1 MAWLQSRSIGA
12 SFPTLLVN
20 KMYHFN
26 WRPVFQNFDLLWD
39 GLLLGLQISF
49 LSLGIGM
56 LIGLIGA
63 FGRVYGPRQVRL
75 LIAAYVEFVRN
86 IPLLLIIYFVY
97 FALPLLGISI
107 LDNLWSFV
115 FALAV
120 YGAAYLTEIFRAG
133 IESIQKGYIDAGK
146 AIGLTRLQR
155 ARYVIV
161 PLMFRIVLPSL
172 GNTLISLFKDT
183 SLASAIAVAELTYGA
198 IRINVNTWR
207 VLEVYTVVAL
217 MYLAT
222 SYLIAG
228 LLRMLEKRYAMVR

>member
-1 MAWLQSRSIGA
+1 
-12 SFPTLLVN
+12 
-20 KMYHFN
+20 MYHFN
-26 WRPVFQNFDLLWD
+26 WRPVFQNFELLWQ
-39 GLLLGLQISF
+39 GLLLGLEISF
-49 LSLGIGM
+49 LSLAIGM
-56 LIGLIGA
+56 GVGLIGA
-63 FGRVYGPRQVRL
+63 FGRAYGPRQVRI

-115 FALAV
+115 FALAI
-120 YGAAYLTEIFRAG
+120 YAGSYLTEIFRAG
-133 IESIQKGYIDAGK
+133 IENIHQGYIEAGK

-155 ARYVIV
+155 ARYVIL

-172 GNTLISLFKDT
+172 GNTLVSLFKDT
-183 SLASAIAVAELTYGA
+183 SLASAISVAELTYGA

-207 VLEVYTVVAL
+207 VIEVYTVVGL

-228 LLRMLEKRYAMVR
+228 LLRLLEKRYAMVR